1 MTAPTIERSTAAA
14 DFEALGTRVRMV
26 VTDAGQ
32 LAAARS
38 ILDEDLAAIDAACSR
53 FRPDS
58 ELARLDAAD
67 GAAVR
72 LSPLLARALAAGL
85 DAAATTDGLVD
96 PTVGSAMAELGYDRD
111 FSLLAP
117 SGTPVRVVRHPVP
130 GWRRIELDRLTGVV
144 RVPRGIRIDLGAT
157 AKALAADLAADRIHE
172 SLGCGVLVGLGGDIA
187 TAGRAPAAGWTI
199 RVQDVTGGVDD
210 AVDGLTETVCLHAG
224 ALATSSTM
232 ARRWVRGGR
241 LLHHILDPRSG
252 LPVVSTWRTV
262 SVAAPTCLAANV
274 ASTASIV
281 RGAEAPA
288 WLIRRGL
295 AARLVDRSGEVV
307 RTAGWPNPGKQAS
320 R

>member
-1 MTAPTIERSTAAA
+1 MTTPTIERPTAAA
-14 DFEALGTRVRMV
+14 DFEALGTRVRLV
-26 VTDAGQ
+26 VTDARQ

-96 PTVGSAMAELGYDRD
+96 PTVGSAMVDLGYDRD

-117 SGTPVRVVRHPVP
+117 IGTPVRVVRQPVP

-144 RVPRGIRIDLGAT
+144 RIPRGIRVDLGAT
-157 AKALAADLAADRIHE
+157 AKALAADLAAGRIHE
-172 SLGCGVLVGLGGDIA
+172 LLGCGVLVGLGGDIA

-199 RVQDVTGGVDD
+199 RVQDVTGAVDE
-210 AVDGLTETVCLHAG
+210 AVDGPTESVCLHAG

-232 ARRWVRGGR
+232 ARHWVRGGR

-288 WLIRRGL
+288 WLTRRGL
-295 AARLVDRSGEVV
+295 AARLVGRSGEVV
-307 RTAGWPNPGKQAS
+307 RTAGWPKPGNQAS